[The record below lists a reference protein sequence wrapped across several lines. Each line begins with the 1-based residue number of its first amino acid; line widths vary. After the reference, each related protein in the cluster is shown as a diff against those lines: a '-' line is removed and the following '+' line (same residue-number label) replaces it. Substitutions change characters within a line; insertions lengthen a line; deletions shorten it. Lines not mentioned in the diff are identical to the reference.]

1 MSYTRIVPIEFNHC
15 DPAGIVFY
23 PRYFEMIN
31 SVVENFFEDYV
42 GYSFA
47 RMHTG
52 GNHHGVPT
60 VSITCNFMAP
70 SRLGDKVPFTL
81 VVTGVGRSSL
91 KVRITAAVGD
101 EVRLTQQVVAGA
113 SPVHRFEVTGPDGAV
128 LALASLWPR
137 RVDVARRRFLPPE
150 TETC

>member
-31 SVVENFFEDYV
+31 SVVENFFEEYV

-52 GNHHGVPT
+52 GNHNGVPT
-60 VSITCNFMAP
+60 VSISCNFMAP

-91 KVRITAAVGD
+91 KVRITAAMGD
-101 EVRLTQQVVAGA
+101 EVRLITENTLVWID
-113 SPVHRFEVTGPDGAV
+113 DGKA
-128 LALASLWPR
+128 AAWPENIR
-137 RVDVARRRFLPPE
+137 SKLQAQLEMGGQDG
-150 TETC
+150 

>member
-60 VSITCNFMAP
+60 VSISCNFMAP

-101 EVRLTQQVVAGA
+101 EVRLITENTLVWID
-113 SPVHRFEVTGPDGAV
+113 DGKA
-128 LALASLWPR
+128 AAWPEDIR
-137 RVDVARRRFLPPE
+137 SKLQAQLEMGGQDG
-150 TETC
+150 

>member
-31 SVVENFFEDYV
+31 SVVENFFEEHV
-42 GYSFA
+42 GWSFA

-52 GNHHGVPT
+52 GNHNGVPT
-60 VSITCNFMAP
+60 VSINCNFMAP

-81 VVTGVGRSSL
+81 QVLSVGRSSV
-91 KVRITAAVGD
+91 KVRITAAKDG
-101 EVRLTQQVVAGA
+101 EVRLVTENTLVWIDGGKA
-113 SPVHRFEVTGPDGAV
+113 SSWPEEIRAKLQAELQMGGQDG
-128 LALASLWPR
+128 
-137 RVDVARRRFLPPE
+137 
-150 TETC
+150 

>member
-31 SVVENFFEDYV
+31 SVVENFFEDHV
-42 GYSFA
+42 GWSFA

-52 GNHHGVPT
+52 GKHNGVPT
-60 VSITCNFMAP
+60 VSISCNFMAP

-81 VVTGVGRSSL
+81 EVLSVGRSSV

-101 EVRLTQQVVAGA
+101 EVRLITENTLVWIDDGKAAPWPEEIRMKLQDMLQ
-113 SPVHRFEVTGPDGAV
+113 TGGQDG
-128 LALASLWPR
+128 
-137 RVDVARRRFLPPE
+137 
-150 TETC
+150 

>member
-31 SVVENFFEDYV
+31 SVVENFFEEYV

-52 GNHHGVPT
+52 GNHNGVPT
-60 VSITCNFMAP
+60 VSISCNFMAP

-101 EVRLTQQVVAGA
+101 EVRLISENTLVWID
-113 SPVHRFEVTGPDGAV
+113 DGKA
-128 LALASLWPR
+128 AAWPENIR
-137 RVDVARRRFLPPE
+137 SKLQAQLEMGGQDG
-150 TETC
+150 

>member
-31 SVVENFFEDYV
+31 SVVENFFEDHV
-42 GYSFA
+42 GWSFA

-52 GNHHGVPT
+52 GNHNGVPT
-60 VSITCNFMAP
+60 VSITCNFIAP

-81 VVTGVGRSSL
+81 VVLAVGRSSVKL
-91 KVRITAAVGD
+91 RITAAKDGD
-101 EVRLTQQVVAGA
+101 VRLITENTLVWIDDGKA
-113 SPVHRFEVTGPDGAV
+113 SAWPEEIRAKLQAELQMGGQDG
-128 LALASLWPR
+128 
-137 RVDVARRRFLPPE
+137 
-150 TETC
+150 